1 VRPLIAA
8 VVASCAV
15 VIGAAVLAGEAPAA
29 ALSFP
34 PNQAVP
40 VPYLAWNG
48 TPRQAVVLLPA
59 SHQPGDPALPCVIAA
74 HGRDMPPAVV
84 AQRWGELPTMLG
96 LAVICADS
104 AGIREPYNSWAAPGQ
119 VRDLMR
125 LPALVERAVSGLRF
139 DHDRIF
145 AAGVSMGGQ
154 EVLCMAARYPDRLAG
169 VASFDGVTDLSARYR
184 EVLHSARGGAG
195 VRKRMRNEMGGTPG
209 QAPFSYR
216 LRSPQAY
223 TATLATSGVPVQLWW
238 SPRDVRVI
246 NQATTQTGALYR
258 RIRAHGAAPQVTEVV
273 TDMAHGVAFC
283 AAKGFEQMLA
293 GFRPDG
299 EWLTAAAAP
308 PQDWT
313 YVGCLREARFWQW
326 QVRLVRPP
334 STPWRLTLH
343 GSGIVDVHSAVRLRL
358 TAPCLGPARPVRVLI
373 NGRVLKL
380 TSSGETVTIA
390 VPAGDTTVVIDAA
403 ETSG

>member
-1 VRPLIAA
+1 VFRPLIAMIIASFAA
-8 VVASCAV
+8 VF
-15 VIGAAVLAGEAPAA
+15 GAAVLTGEASAV

-34 PNQAVP
+34 PNQAVQ

-48 TPRQAVVLLPA
+48 APRQAIVLLPA
-59 SHQPGDPALPCVIAA
+59 DHQPGDPALPCVIAA

-84 AQRWGELPTMLG
+84 AQRWGELPTKSRM
-96 LAVICADS
+96 AVICADS

-119 VRDLMR
+119 IRDLMR
-125 LPALVERAVSGLRF
+125 LPALVERAVAGLRI
-139 DHDRIF
+139 DHSRIF

-184 EVLHSARGGAG
+184 EVLKSARGGAG
-195 VRKRMRNEMGGTPG
+195 VRKRMRHEMGGTPS

-223 TATLATSGVPVQLWW
+223 RATLATSGVPVQLWW
-238 SPRDVRVI
+238 SPRDARVI

-258 RIRAHGAAPQVTEVV
+258 RICGIGAAPHVTEVV

-283 AAKGFEQMLA
+283 AAKGLEQMLA
-293 GFRPDG
+293 GFRPG
-299 EWLTAAAAP
+299 GQWLTAAAASP
-308 PQDWT
+308 RDWT

-326 QVRLVRPP
+326 QVRLARPP
-334 STPWRLTLH
+334 SAPWRLTLT
-343 GSGIVDVHSAVRLRL
+343 GDGAVEVRSAVRLRL
-358 TAPCLGPARPVRVLI
+358 TAPCPGPARPVRVVV
-373 NGRVLKL
+373 NGRALTL
-380 TSSGETVTIA
+380 TSTGETVTIA
-390 VPAGDTTVVIDAA
+390 VPAGDSTLLIEGA
-403 ETSG
+403 EAG